1 MDTAQ
6 QINLLKDQIQHI
18 QLGDLYIII
27 QLLNYRVGQVQILMK
42 QVLLVKLL
50 HFKQIVPVK

>member
-1 MDTAQ
+1 MDIVQ

-27 QLLNYRVGQVQILMK
+27 QFLNYRVGQVQILMK
-42 QVLLVKLL
+42 QALLVKLL
-50 HFKQIVPVK
+50 HFKQIVLVK

>member
-42 QVLLVKLL
+42 QALPVKLL

>member
-27 QLLNYRVGQVQILMK
+27 QFLNYRVGQVPILMK
-42 QVLLVKLL
+42 QPLLVKLL

>member
-27 QLLNYRVGQVQILMK
+27 QFLNYRVGQVLILMK
-42 QVLLVKLL
+42 QALLVKLL
-50 HFKQIVPVK
+50 HF

>member
-1 MDTAQ
+1 MDIVQ
-6 QINLLKDQIQHI
+6 QIKLLKDRIQHI

-42 QVLLVKLL
+42 QALLVKLL

>member
-50 HFKQIVPVK
+50 HFKQIVLVK